1 MSEERQYVIGLDL
14 GKKYAQVS
22 YRYLDGEEGELTHIP
37 VCLCKR
43 TGANQWFYGKEAQ
56 RFAASG
62 KGSLIENFYGKD
74 HDHGEDS
81 VMVEDQEM
89 ERGELLYLFIRHCL
103 SQAKPYKEQD
113 IGKRLVISVESLT
126 ETMVSVLGLVR
137 QKLKEEFEEIDF
149 ESRVESLFH
158 FVVHQP
164 KELRSYEVGVVDFT
178 HDHLE
183 TYRVEMNQ
191 KTRPV
196 LTSVSKQIFAKINIP
211 KRFASLM
218 DQDEYLRQLDEKLR
232 DVMAEFLEDRIVTGV
247 YLTGKALE
255 KEWYPETIK
264 LLCRNR
270 RVFLDSALYARG
282 ACLRALSEL
291 GWEESEKDYLYLGE
305 GKLKEH
311 IGVVNMEQGKQ
322 TMKILVEGGC
332 NWFEAKAEFLFMPG
346 EDGHLP
352 MVLKPLDG
360 TKERIVPLVLP
371 EIKGRD
377 PKSLRFRC
385 NLSMKSEQE
394 LLVRLED
401 EGFGDFYSPGGK
413 RYEEVIFLGGS
424 L

>member
-14 GKKYAQVS
+14 GKKYAQIS

-56 RFAASG
+56 QLAAAG
-62 KGSLIENFYGKD
+62 KGTLIEGFYEKD
-74 HDHGEDS
+74 DDHGADS
-81 VMVEDQEM
+81 IVIEDQEM

-103 SQAKPYKEQD
+103 SQAMPYKEQAK
-113 IGKRLVISVESLT
+113 GKSLVISVEKLT
-126 ETMVSVLGLVR
+126 DTMFSMLDIVR
-137 QKLKEEFEEIDF
+137 KKLEEEFDEIGF
-149 ESRVESLFH
+149 ETRVESLFH

-164 KELRSYEVGVVDFT
+164 KELRSYETGVVDFT

-191 KTRPV
+191 KTRPI
-196 LTSVSKQIFAKINIP
+196 LTAISKQAFVGINIP
-211 KRFASLM
+211 KKFASLM
-218 DQDEYLRQLDEKLR
+218 DQDEYLGQLDEKFR
-232 DVMAEFLEDRIVTGV
+232 SVMDEFLEGRIVTGV

-255 KEWYPETIK
+255 KEWYPETTK

-270 RVFLDSALYARG
+270 RVFLDGALYAKG
-282 ACLRALSEL
+282 AYLGALSKL
-291 GWEESEKDYLYLGE
+291 GLEESEKEYLYLGE

-311 IGVVNMEQGKQ
+311 IGVVDMKQGKQ
-322 TMKILVEGGC
+322 AIKILLEGGC
-332 NWFEAKAEFLFMPG
+332 NWYEARAEFLFMPG

-352 MVLKPLDG
+352 IVLKPLDG
-360 TKERIVPLVLP
+360 TRERVVPLVLP
-371 EIKGRD
+371 EIKDRD

-385 NLSMKSEQE
+385 SLSMKSDQE
-394 LLVRLED
+394 LLVRVED
-401 EGFGDFYSPGGK
+401 EGFGDFYSPSGR
-413 RYEEVIFLGGS
+413 RYEEVISLGGG

>member
-14 GKKYAQVS
+14 GKKYAQIS
-22 YRYLDGEEGELTHIP
+22 YRYSDGEEGELTHIP

-62 KGSLIENFYGKD
+62 KGILIENFYEKD
-74 HDHGEDS
+74 TDHGDDS
-81 VMVEDQEM
+81 IMVEDQEM
-89 ERGELLYLFIRHCL
+89 ARGELLYLFVRHCL
-103 SQAKPYKEQD
+103 SQAKPYKEQTK
-113 IGKRLVISVESLT
+113 GKSLVISVESLT
-126 ETMVSVLGLVR
+126 DSMLTMLGLVR
-137 QKLKEEFEEIDF
+137 QRLKEAFEEVGF
-149 ESRVESLFH
+149 EPRVESLFH

-164 KELRSYEVGVVDFT
+164 KELRSYETGVVDFS

-191 KTRPV
+191 KTKPV
-196 LTSVSKQIFAKINIP
+196 LTSISKQAFAKINIP
-211 KRFASLM
+211 KQFASLM
-218 DQDEYLRQLDEKLR
+218 DQDEYLAQLDEKLKN
-232 DVMAEFLEDRIVTGV
+232 VMDTFLEGRIVTGV

-255 KEWYPETIK
+255 KEWYPETTK

-270 RVFLDSALYARG
+270 RVFLDSTLYAKG
-282 ACLRALSEL
+282 ACLGALSRL
-291 GWEESEKDYLYLGE
+291 GWEESEKEYLYLGE

-311 IGVVNMEQGKQ
+311 IGVVDMEQGKQ
-322 TMKILVEGGC
+322 AMKVLLEGGC

-346 EDGHLP
+346 ADGHLP
-352 MVLKPLDG
+352 IVLKPLDG

-371 EIKGRD
+371 EMKDRD

-385 NLSMKSEQE
+385 SLSMKSDQE
-394 LLVRLED
+394 LLVRVED
-401 EGFGDFYSPGGK
+401 EGFGDFYSPSGR
-413 RYEEVIFLGGS
+413 RYEEVIFLGGG